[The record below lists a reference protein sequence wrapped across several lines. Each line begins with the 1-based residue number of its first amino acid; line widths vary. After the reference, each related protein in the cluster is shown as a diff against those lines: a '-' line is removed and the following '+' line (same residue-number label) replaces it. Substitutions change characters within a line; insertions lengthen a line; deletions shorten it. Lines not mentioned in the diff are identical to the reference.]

1 MIYKLPCCRSDR
13 SHKTKLYL
21 QMHTKRKVSVWFGL
35 FPVRQFTTGFQ
46 KLSLLWFF
54 AGFCHAGKGI
64 AAEHIVR
71 QSSLL
76 SMRIVLMYLPHR
88 KKNCRTGKRI
98 AAEQQL
104 KFHYWAGLFSQWWTF
119 PNWSSDT
126 ATRLNLSLG
135 MNCNRLFLN
144 LMLLGKRLIMT
155 GALEVFQCHHHG
167 RMTGDDR
174 ETRKRHIFPISA
186 SALNCII
193 VQFDRRYQIS
203 MTGAE
208 IEDEAMDVKYCEP
221 GSNWSV
227 VA

>member
-1 MIYKLPCCRSDR
+1 
-13 SHKTKLYL
+13 
-21 QMHTKRKVSVWFGL
+21 
-35 FPVRQFTTGFQ
+35 
-46 KLSLLWFF
+46 
-54 AGFCHAGKGI
+54 
-64 AAEHIVR
+64 
-71 QSSLL
+71 
-76 SMRIVLMYLPHR
+76 MRIVLMYLPHR
-88 KKNCRTGKRI
+88 KKNCCTGKRI

-104 KFHYWAGLFSQWWTF
+104 KFHCWAGLFSQWWTF

-208 IEDEAMDVKYCEP
+208 IEDEAMDVKYCKP